1 MKFIFITLFPELVE
15 QACGH
20 SILKRGA
27 DAGLLS
33 VACINPRDFT
43 TDKHRTVD
51 DTPCGGGLGMVLKPE
66 PFSAA
71 IAEAKKISP
80 TGLLVALT
88 PAGKTLC
95 QNTVETLAAQEQD
108 LIFLC
113 GHYEGFDERILE
125 QADLKISIGDYV
137 LTGGELPALVIMDA
151 VSRFIPGVLGKAE
164 SATEESF
171 TASLLEYPQYTRP
184 IDFSGAKVPDVLL
197 SGNHA
202 DIKRWRRKEA
212 LRATYCLRPDLL
224 AKANL
229 EEGDGILLLEI
240 IKELKGNGHE

>member
-20 SILKRGA
+20 SILKRAA

-51 DTPCGGGLGMVLKPE
+51 DTPCGGGVGMVLKPE

-80 TGLLVALT
+80 QGILIALT
-88 PAGKTLC
+88 PAGRTLC
-95 QNTVETLAAQEQD
+95 QSAVEKLAAKEKD
-108 LIFLC
+108 IIFLC
-113 GHYEGFDERILE
+113 GHYEGFDERILA

-164 SATEESF
+164 SAEDESF

-184 IDFSGAKVPDVLL
+184 IDFAGAKVPDVLL

-202 DIKRWRRKEA
+202 HIKRWRRKEA
-212 LRATYCLRPDLL
+212 IRATYCLRPDLL
-224 AKANL
+224 ATADL
-229 EEGDGILLLEI
+229 LEGDGTLFLEI
-240 IKELKGNGHE
+240 LEELKGNGHE

>member
-1 MKFIFITLFPELVE
+1 MEFIFITLFPELIE

-20 SILKRGA
+20 SIIKRA
-27 DAGLLS
+27 VDAGLLS
-33 VACINPRDFT
+33 VYCVNPRDFT

-51 DTPCGGGLGMVLKPE
+51 DTPCGGGVGMVLKPE

-71 IAEAKKISP
+71 IAVAKKRSP
-80 TGLLVALT
+80 QGLIVALT
-88 PAGKTLC
+88 PGGKTLC
-95 QNTVETLAAQEQD
+95 QKQVEKLAGQGQD

-125 QADLKISIGDYV
+125 QADIKISIGDYV

-151 VSRFIPGVLGKAE
+151 IARFIPGVLGKAA
-164 SATEESF
+164 SAEEESF
-171 TASLLEYPQYTRP
+171 SSSLLEYPQYTRP
-184 IDFSGAKVPDVLL
+184 IDFEGAKVPDVLL

-202 DIKRWRRKEA
+202 AIKRWRRKEGI
-212 LRATYCLRPDLL
+212 RATYCFRPDLL

-229 EEGDGILLLEI
+229 EEGDGSLLLEI
-240 IKELKGNGHE
+240 IEELKGKQNE